1 MKNKLILIVAA
12 IALCFPKTNFGQ
24 APALGTVANF
34 VIFSSNGAITHTG
47 AGINSHIT
55 GDVGSQI
62 GGNSGFGN
70 VDGVMR
76 AGDGVT
82 AAAVADLNTMYL
94 DLSTQGPP
102 TPHVAL
108 LGSETLT
115 PGIYGIPVP
124 ATPSL
129 GGILTLDGLGDP
141 NAYFLFQ
148 LGADFATG
156 PAAEVVLI
164 NGTKACNVFWLVEG
178 AVSIAVG
185 TKMRGNIIANNAAI
199 NIATGVLLEGRA
211 LSTTGAIAVNTGLIA
226 TMPIGCGSPLLTG
239 PIGPNLAS
247 AACYAVFSSN
257 GPVTDD
263 FASFLTGDVGTNLG
277 STLGYD
283 PLKVTGAIHPIPD
296 GSTNACAT
304 DIGPAYNYLNL
315 LPNDIELLYPASFGS
330 SLVLTP
336 HTYVMNAAVTFID
349 TLFLNAEGNS
359 AAVFVIQ
366 VNGAFS
372 TGTYSTVVL
381 QNGAQAINVFWKID
395 GAVTI
400 NDFSVFKGTIISA
413 GAITLKTGVQI
424 EGRVLTSVGAINTF
438 ATLVTI
444 PAGSCGTL
452 SPPVI
457 TAEPIN
463 QIVCSGSSV
472 SFSVT
477 ATGSGLTYQWRK
489 GIVNLIDGGNISGAT
504 TATLTINPATVL
516 DAAAN
521 YNVIVSGT
529 LTPNDTS
536 INVSL
541 TVSAGVV
548 ITTEPVNQ
556 IACVGDSVSFSVTA
570 TGSALTYQWRK
581 GIVNLIDG
589 GNISGATTS
598 TLTIDPVNITDAA
611 LNYNV
616 IVMSTCGNDTSINV
630 SLTIST
636 GVVITTE
643 PANQIACVGDSVSF
657 SVTATGSALTY
668 QWRKGIVNLIN
679 GGSISGATSS
689 ILTINPVNITD
700 AALNYNVIVMSAC
713 GNDTSINVSLT
724 VNPSPIAVAGSNSP
738 VCSGDS
744 IMLTASTIV
753 GATYSWTSSTGYSS
767 SSQNPIIAPAILS
780 DAGTYSLTVTS
791 GGCTSAPSTTIV
803 VVNNCGTDLS
813 VVKTVSNATPFIGN
827 TIVFTILVTNNGSG
841 DATGVAVND
850 VLQSGYAYVSS
861 TTTTGSYTPS
871 TGVWTIGS
879 LTSGSTA
886 TLTITVTVLEDGN
899 YVNTAIVYGNEIDSD
914 MTNNN
919 SSVETFP
926 TDFNIPEG
934 FSPNGD
940 GINDAFVIRGINN
953 YPENTFAIF
962 NRWGDKVF
970 EANPYQ
976 NEWTGKCT
984 TGLRVGGDELPIGT
998 YFYVLDLG
1006 DGSDIF
1012 KGTIYLNK

>member
-1 MKNKLILIVAA
+1 MKNKLLLIITA
-12 IALCFPKTNFGQ
+12 ICLCFPKLNFGQ
-24 APALGTVANF
+24 VPPALGVVSQF

-47 AGINSHIT
+47 LGINSHIT

-82 AAAVADLNTMYL
+82 GAAVADLNAMYL

-108 LGSETLT
+108 LGGETLP
-115 PGIYGIPVP
+115 PGIYSIPVP

-129 GGILTLDGLGDP
+129 GGILVLDGLGDP

-148 LGADFATG
+148 LGFDFSTG
-156 PAAEVVLI
+156 PASEIQLV
-164 NGTKACNVFWLVEG
+164 NGAKACNVFWLVEG
-178 AVSIAVG
+178 AVNIATG

-211 LSTTGAIAVNTGLIA
+211 LSTTGAIAVNTGLVA

-239 PIGPNLAS
+239 PVGPNLAS
-247 AACYAVFSSN
+247 AACYAVFSAD

-283 PLKVTGAIHPIPD
+283 PLKVVGAIHPIPD
-296 GSTNACAT
+296 GSTNACAV

-315 LPNDIELLYPASFGS
+315 LPNDIQLLYPADFGY

-336 HTYVMNAAVTFID
+336 HTYVMNSAVTFTD
-349 TLFLNAEGNS
+349 TLFLNAEGNP

-366 VNGAFS
+366 VNAAFS
-372 TGTYSTVVL
+372 TGTYSAVVL
-381 QNGAQAINVFWKID
+381 QNGAQAKNVFWKID

-400 NDFSVFKGTIISA
+400 NDYSVFKGTIVSA
-413 GAITLKTGVQI
+413 GAITLKTGVNI

-438 ATLVTI
+438 ATTVI
-444 PAGSCGTL
+444 VPAGTCGAIGL
-452 SPPVI
+452 PPIII
-457 TAEPIN
+457 TEPMN
-463 QIVCSGSSV
+463 QNVCSGNSV

-477 ATGSGLTYQWRK
+477 ATGTALTYQWRK

-504 TATLTINPATVL
+504 TATLTINPATAL

-521 YNVIVSGT
+521 YNVIVSGSVP
-529 LTPNDTS
+529 PNDTS

-541 TVSAGVV
+541 TINSGTV
-548 ITTEPVNQ
+548 ITSEPMNQ
-556 IACVGDSVSFSVTA
+556 TACVGDSVGFSVTA
-570 TGSALTYQWRK
+570 TG
-581 GIVNLIDG
+581 
-589 GNISGATTS
+589 
-598 TLTIDPVNITDAA
+598 
-611 LNYNV
+611 
-616 IVMSTCGNDTSINV
+616 
-630 SLTIST
+630 
-636 GVVITTE
+636 
-643 PANQIACVGDSVSF
+643 
-657 SVTATGSALTY
+657 GSLTY

-689 ILTINPVNITD
+689 VLIINPVSILD
-700 AALNYNVIVMSAC
+700 AALNYNVIVSGAC

-724 VNPSPIAVAGSNSP
+724 VNPTPIANAGSNSP
-738 VCSGDS
+738 VCLGDS
-744 IMLTASTIV
+744 IMLTSSTV
-753 GATYSWTSSTGYSS
+753 AGATYSWTSSTGYLS
-767 SSQNPIIAPAILS
+767 SSQNPVIAPALLS
-780 DAGTYSLTVTS
+780 DAGTYSLTLTA

-803 VVNNCGTDLS
+803 VVNICAVDLS
-813 VVKTVSNATPFIGN
+813 VVKTVSNTTPIIGN
-827 TIVFTILVTNNGSG
+827 TIVFTIVVTNNGSAT
-841 DATGVAVND
+841 ATGVEVNE
-850 VLQSGYAYVSS
+850 VLQSGYTYVSS
-861 TTTTGSYTPS
+861 AATAGSYNAS

-879 LTSGSTA
+879 ISSGASQ
-886 TLTITVTVLEDGN
+886 TLTITVNVIANGN
-899 YVNTAIVYGNEIDSD
+899 YVNTVVVYGNEIDGNLA
-914 MTNNN
+914 NNN

-934 FSPNGD
+934 FSPNDD
-940 GINDAFVIRGINN
+940 GTNDLFVIRGINN
-953 YPENTFAIF
+953 FPENTFVIF

-970 EANPYQ
+970 EAKNYQ
-976 NEWTGKCT
+976 NTWGGKCSK
-984 TGLRVGGDELPIGT
+984 GLRIGGDDLPIGT